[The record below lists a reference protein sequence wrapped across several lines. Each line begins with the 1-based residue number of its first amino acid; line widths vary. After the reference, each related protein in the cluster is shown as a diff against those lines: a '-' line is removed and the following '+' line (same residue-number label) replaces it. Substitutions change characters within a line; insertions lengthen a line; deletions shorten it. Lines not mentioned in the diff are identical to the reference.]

1 MYFGSYQTEDHQ
13 RRTLTK
19 DKYDRFKKVL
29 SMELRSF
36 KTAES
41 EKVNKQRQKSF
52 VNKEF

>member
-1 MYFGSYQTEDHQ
+1 MYFRSYQTEDHQ

-19 DKYDRFKKVL
+19 DKYDRFNKVL

-36 KTAES
+36 KTAE
-41 EKVNKQRQKSF
+41 KVNKKRQKSF